1 MIYLIGGPPKCG
13 KTTFS
18 KQLSKS
24 FQIPWVSTDTLQNV
38 VKSYIPLTDYG
49 LLFPASSMRYKYND
63 DKYSKKSSSET
74 RKSFRKQAK
83 TVYGA
88 IEAFID
94 SEIAD
99 GNDYIIEGYHVEP
112 AIIDK
117 LRQKYPEK
125 VRSLI
130 LIKKDSDVFIDN
142 LRKSS
147 TPNDWILARTRNEQ
161 TFKKIA
167 EMVAKY
173 SQYLEDE
180 AKKLS
185 VKVICVDVDFEDQLK
200 AAERYFA
207 DHIL

>member
-1 MIYLIGGPPKCG
+1 
-13 KTTFS
+13 
-18 KQLSKS
+18 
-24 FQIPWVSTDTLQNV
+24 
-38 VKSYIPLTDYG
+38 
-49 LLFPASSMRYKYND
+49 
-63 DKYSKKSSSET
+63 
-74 RKSFRKQAK
+74 
-83 TVYGA
+83 
-88 IEAFID
+88 
-94 SEIAD
+94 
-99 GNDYIIEGYHVEP
+99 
-112 AIIDK
+112 
-117 LRQKYPEK
+117 
-125 VRSLI
+125 I